1 MTPNRRRVIW
11 SEGMAL
17 DPQHLQQWDRH
28 VGGLVSA
35 RARSLTRYDWG
46 LTRLEL
52 DRDRLSNGELAVVAV
67 AGILPDGLVFD
78 VPEQD
83 AAPAARAI
91 ADAFDAGADRMAV
104 YLAVPAERAGEP
116 VVLREG
122 GSNGATRRRE
132 ARYVSGVVAAPDD
145 NTGADAREIEVAAP
159 NLQLRLGS
167 EALDGFTAIRIA
179 EVVRTPAG
187 AFAFDDRF
195 VPTSLRLAAAPP
207 LQQAGRRLIE
217 LLVAQRAV
225 LAERR
230 QAILRKPAITP
241 ADVVALHL
249 YEVVCGAI
257 PRVAHHADGDGAAPE
272 ALFLT
277 MAELA
282 ARLASWVP
290 AARVPDLPLYEHAD
304 LTGCFG
310 KLTTILW
317 ALLGEAAP
325 EADYIEIPLHALRP
339 NVFAGQADA
348 DLLNRAALFLLAG
361 APETADEGA
370 LVDLPTKLRVAS
382 PQTIESVLRSATRAL
397 PLEVVDTPPPG
408 VPVRPGARVLALQKR
423 GPFWEAIIQGAGVA
437 VYVPAEV
444 GRLDLKLI
452 AVLKL

>member
-1 MTPNRRRVIW
+1 MTPSRRRVIW

-28 VGGLVSA
+28 VGGLVAA

-52 DRDRLSNGELAVVAV
+52 DRDRLSNGELALVSA
-67 AGILPDGLVFD
+67 AGILPDGLVID

-83 AAPAARAI
+83 AAPAARAVG
-91 ADAFDAGADRMAV
+91 DAFAPGSDRMPV

-122 GSNGATRRRE
+122 GANGTTRRRE
-132 ARYVSGVVAAPDD
+132 ARYVSAVVAAADD

-167 EALDGFTAIRIA
+167 ESLDGFTAVRIA

-187 AFAFDDRF
+187 TYAFDERF
-195 VPTSLRLAAAPP
+195 MPTSLRLVPAPA
-207 LQQAGRRLIE
+207 LQAAGRRLLE

-230 QAILRKPAITP
+230 QAILRKAALTP

-257 PRVAHHADGDGAAPE
+257 PRVSHLIDGDGAAPE
-272 ALFLT
+272 ALYLA

-290 AARVPDLPLYEHAD
+290 AARVPDLPPYEHAD
-304 LTGCFG
+304 LTNCF
-310 KLTTILW
+310 
-317 ALLGEAAP
+317 
-325 EADYIEIPLHALRP
+325 
-339 NVFAGQADA
+339 
-348 DLLNRAALFLLAG
+348 
-361 APETADEGA
+361 
-370 LVDLPTKLRVAS
+370 
-382 PQTIESVLRSATRAL
+382 
-397 PLEVVDTPPPG
+397 
-408 VPVRPGARVLALQKR
+408 
-423 GPFWEAIIQGAGVA
+423 
-437 VYVPAEV
+437 
-444 GRLDLKLI
+444 
-452 AVLKL
+452 